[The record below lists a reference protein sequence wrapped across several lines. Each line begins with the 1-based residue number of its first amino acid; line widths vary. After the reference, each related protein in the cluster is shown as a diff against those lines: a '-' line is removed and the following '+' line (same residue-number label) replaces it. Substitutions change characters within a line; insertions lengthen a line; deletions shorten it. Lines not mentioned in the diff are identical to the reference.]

1 MKSKDINN
9 EYFLK
14 RDNSRRN
21 NKRKNSIKNNSYI
34 SLKRSDLNDGKMGDY
49 LEAKKA
55 LNNKSISNINNNE
68 LIVITNR
75 NIDSESLNQN
85 LERIKPKFYIKKLE
99 NKINNQK
106 KQISHIIDY
115 KNLYEKKINELM
127 SDDIIPLTIDSLN
140 PTFYTND
147 GKQNTTSKKKIN
159 TSYSQNH
166 LKLDSNSNNKIYEKT
181 IDMNFCRNNDDYYKQ
196 KYNSL
201 YSKYLKLY
209 KDYRNINNNRDT
221 NFEISKLKNNLFKL
235 QNNYENTLEEL
246 KKEKEKNKNILKVK
260 SLDENN
266 ENEYENENE
275 NENVKYWKQQAEIL
289 RKNLV
294 LSQALVNSLKSE
306 IIQMKKNKNNN
317 KINNGNIK
325 RNSNYS
331 SNNLDIKNNKNK
343 SSINFHYSQNNNQ
356 LYDSNSPL
364 INENNFLKQSL
375 SNKNIL
381 LSNVLEE
388 NNRLNNVLKSKGINI
403 LDYKNF
409 KNLNKEQSYNNINSN
424 TTLNNIQPNKE
435 DEITELKNNL
445 SEYENKLYYFNDYIN
460 NIKKQIYS
468 LHQNMSQI
476 LKQIISD
483 DLNNKETNN
492 DSKEKNSIFL
502 SDNFY
507 KGINNINDRIKDI
520 NIEFYNL
527 DYSNDIKCFENYK
540 EMTNIINDEIK
551 NVLSYYKNL
560 NFINKKEND
569 SIIDLFE
576 LCKAVINEKPIN
588 KTLTDIFNITQGIN
602 KLYKEKYLNNKN
614 KDISNEEIDL
624 DKILI
629 GQERELDYIKKS
641 LFNVVNSKKT
651 YSLNRNYNY
660 NRLYNLNKFPSKV
673 NSQTEGNEINYKEN
687 FNENFDFKN
696 INNDN
701 YFRNNYYS
709 KTNNNFY
716 KRLNNSRNNIVNRTY
731 V

>member
-14 RDNSRRN
+14 KDKLRRN
-21 NKRKNSIKNNSYI
+21 NNRKNSNKNKSYI
-34 SLKRSDLNDGKMGDY
+34 SLKRSDLYDGKIGDY
-49 LEAKKA
+49 INAKKTI
-55 LNNKSISNINNNE
+55 NNKSVSNINNNE

-75 NIDSESLNQN
+75 NLDSVSLNQN
-85 LERIKPKFYIKKLE
+85 LEKIKPKYYVKKLE
-99 NKINNQK
+99 NKIYNQK
-106 KQISHIIDY
+106 KLIPHLIDY
-115 KNLYEKKINELM
+115 KNLYEKKTKELM
-127 SDDIIPLTIDSLN
+127 PDEIIPLTIDSLN

-147 GKQNTTSKKKIN
+147 GRQNSTSKKKLN
-159 TSYSQNH
+159 SSYSQNH
-166 LKLDSNSNNKIYEKT
+166 LKLDLNSNNNIYEKT
-181 IDMNFCRNNDDYYKQ
+181 IDMNIYRNTGDYYKQ
-196 KYNSL
+196 KYNNL

-209 KDYRNINNNRDT
+209 KDYKNIKNDSNV
-221 NFEISKLKNNLFKL
+221 NFEINKLKKNLYKL

-246 KKEKEKNKNILKVK
+246 QKEKEKNKNILRIKN
-260 SLDENN
+260 LDENN
-266 ENEYENENE
+266 EDEDEIENENA
-275 NENVKYWKQQAEIL
+275 KYWKRKAEIF

-306 IIQMKKNKNNN
+306 IIQMNKNKSNN
-317 KINNGNIK
+317 KINNDNIK

-331 SNNLDIKNNKNK
+331 PNNLNFKNNNNK
-343 SSINFHYSQNNNQ
+343 SSINFHNSQNNQ
-356 LYDSNSPL
+356 FDDLNSPL
-364 INENNFLKQSL
+364 INENKFLKQSL

-388 NNRLNNVLKSKGINI
+388 NNRLNNVLKSNGINI
-403 LDYKNF
+403 LNNKNF
-409 KNLNKEQSYNNINSN
+409 NNLNKEQSNNNSS
-424 TTLNNIQPNKE
+424 TTINNIQPNKY
-435 DEITELKNNL
+435 DEIIELKNNL

-468 LHQNMSQI
+468 LHQNMSQMI
-476 LKQIISD
+476 KNLISD
-483 DLNNKETNN
+483 NLINKGTNN
-492 DSKEKNSIFL
+492 DNKEKNNLFL

-527 DYSNDIKCFENYK
+527 DYSNDIKCFETYK
-540 EMTNIINDEIK
+540 EMTSMINDEMK
-551 NVLSYYKNL
+551 NILSYYKNL

-602 KLYKEKYLNNKN
+602 KLYREKYLNNKN

-629 GQERELDYIKKS
+629 GQERELDFIKKS
-641 LFNVVNSKKT
+641 LFNVVNSRKT

-660 NRLYNLNKFPSKV
+660 SRQNNLNNYSSKV
-673 NSQTEGNEINYKEN
+673 NSQTEGNETNYNEK
-687 FNENFDFKN
+687 FNENFDLKN

-716 KRLNNSRNNIVNRTY
+716 KRLNNSGNNIINREY
-731 V
+731 K

>member
-14 RDNSRRN
+14 KDNSRRN
-21 NKRKNSIKNNSYI
+21 NKRKNSNKNKSYI
-34 SLKRSDLNDGKMGDY
+34 SLKRSDLNDGMTDY
-49 LEAKKA
+49 LEVQKA
-55 LNNKSISNINNNE
+55 INNKSVSNINNNE

-106 KQISHIIDY
+106 QQISHLIDY
-115 KNLYEKKINELM
+115 KHLYENKIKELM

-147 GKQNTTSKKKIN
+147 GKQNSTSKKKLN
-159 TSYSQNH
+159 SSYSQNH
-166 LKLDSNSNNKIYEKT
+166 LKLDLNSNNKIYEKT
-181 IDMNFCRNNDDYYKQ
+181 IDMNFWRNNSDYYKQ
-196 KYNSL
+196 KYNNL

-209 KDYRNINNNRDT
+209 KDYKNNNNNRDT

-235 QNNYENTLEEL
+235 QNNYENILEEL
-246 KKEKEKNKNILKVK
+246 KKEKEKNKNKLKIK
-260 SLDENN
+260 SLEENN
-266 ENEYENENE
+266 ENEYENES
-275 NENVKYWKQQAEIL
+275 VKYWKQKAEIF

-294 LSQALVNSLKSE
+294 LSQALVTSLKSE
-306 IIQMKKNKNNN
+306 IIQMKKNKNNSN
-317 KINNGNIK
+317 KINNGNMNIK
-325 RNSNYS
+325 RNSNFS
-331 SNNLDIKNNKNK
+331 PNNLDIRKNNNK
-343 SSINFHYSQNNNQ
+343 SSINFRNSQNNNQ
-356 LYDSNSPL
+356 YNDSNSPL

-388 NNRLNNVLKSKGINI
+388 NNRLNNVLKSNGINI

-409 KNLNKEQSYNNINSN
+409 KNLNKEQSNNNS
-424 TTLNNIQPNKE
+424 TTTINNIQPNKG
-435 DEITELKNNL
+435 DEIIQLKNNL

-468 LHQNMSQI
+468 LQQNMSQI
-476 LKQIISD
+476 LKKIITD
-483 DLNNKETNN
+483 DLNDKNTKN
-492 DSKEKNSIFL
+492 DNKEKNNIFL

-507 KGINNINDRIKDI
+507 KGINNINEKIKDI

-527 DYSNDIKCFENYK
+527 DYTNDIKCFETYK
-540 EMTNIINDEIK
+540 EMTNIINDEMK
-551 NVLSYYKNL
+551 NILSYYKNL

-602 KLYKEKYLNNKN
+602 KLYREKYLNNKN

-629 GQERELDYIKKS
+629 GQERELDFIKKS
-641 LFNVVNSKKT
+641 LFNVVNSRKT
-651 YSLNRNYNY
+651 YSLNRNYGY
-660 NRLYNLNKFPSKV
+660 NKLYNLNKFPS
-673 NSQTEGNEINYKEN
+673 QTEGNEVNYNEK
-687 FNENFDFKN
+687 FNENFNFKN

-701 YFRNNYYS
+701 YIRNNYYS

-716 KRLNNSRNNIVNRTY
+716 KRLNNSNNNIINRVY
-731 V
+731 I

>member
-1 MKSKDINN
+1 
-9 EYFLK
+9 
-14 RDNSRRN
+14 
-21 NKRKNSIKNNSYI
+21 
-34 SLKRSDLNDGKMGDY
+34 
-49 LEAKKA
+49 
-55 LNNKSISNINNNE
+55 
-68 LIVITNR
+68 
-75 NIDSESLNQN
+75 
-85 LERIKPKFYIKKLE
+85 
-99 NKINNQK
+99 
-106 KQISHIIDY
+106 
-115 KNLYEKKINELM
+115 
-127 SDDIIPLTIDSLN
+127 
-140 PTFYTND
+140 
-147 GKQNTTSKKKIN
+147 
-159 TSYSQNH
+159 
-166 LKLDSNSNNKIYEKT
+166 
-181 IDMNFCRNNDDYYKQ
+181 
-196 KYNSL
+196 
-201 YSKYLKLY
+201 
-209 KDYRNINNNRDT
+209 
-221 NFEISKLKNNLFKL
+221 
-235 QNNYENTLEEL
+235 
-246 KKEKEKNKNILKVK
+246 
-260 SLDENN
+260 
-266 ENEYENENE
+266 
-275 NENVKYWKQQAEIL
+275 
-289 RKNLV
+289 
-294 LSQALVNSLKSE
+294 
-306 IIQMKKNKNNN
+306 
-317 KINNGNIK
+317 
-325 RNSNYS
+325 
-331 SNNLDIKNNKNK
+331 
-343 SSINFHYSQNNNQ
+343 
-356 LYDSNSPL
+356 
-364 INENNFLKQSL
+364 
-375 SNKNIL
+375 L

-409 KNLNKEQSYNNINSN
+409 KNLNIEQSYNNINSN

-507 KGINNINDRIKDI
+507 IGINNINDRIKDI

-641 LFNVVNSKKT
+641 LFNVVKSKKT
-651 YSLNRNYNY
+651 YSLNRNYDY
-660 NRLYNLNKFPSKV
+660 NSLYNLNKFPSKV
-673 NSQTEGNEINYKEN
+673 NSQTEGNEINYKES

>member
-1 MKSKDINN
+1 MKSKDINK

-14 RDNSRRN
+14 KDNSRRN
-21 NKRKNSIKNNSYI
+21 NKRKNSNKNKSYI
-34 SLKRSDLNDGKMGDY
+34 SLKRTDLSVGKMGDY

-55 LNNKSISNINNNE
+55 INNKSISNIKDNE

-85 LERIKPKFYIKKLE
+85 LEKIKPKFYIKKLE

-106 KQISHIIDY
+106 KQISHLIDY
-115 KNLYEKKINELM
+115 KNLYEKKINEIM

-147 GKQNTTSKKKIN
+147 GKQNSTTKKKLN

-181 IDMNFCRNNDDYYKQ
+181 IDMNFFRNNNSDYYKQ
-196 KYNSL
+196 KYNNL

-235 QNNYENTLEEL
+235 QNIYENTLEEL
-246 KKEKEKNKNILKVK
+246 KKEKEKNKNILKIK
-260 SLDENN
+260 NWDENN
-266 ENEYENENE
+266 ENEYE
-275 NENVKYWKQQAEIL
+275 NENVKYWKQQAEIF

-306 IIQMKKNKNNN
+306 IIQMKKNTKDNNN
-317 KINNGNIK
+317 INNGNIK

-331 SNNLDIKNNKNK
+331 SNNKDIKNNNNK
-343 SSINFHYSQNNNQ
+343 SSINFHTSQNNNQ
-356 LYDSNSPL
+356 FNDSNFPL

-388 NNRLNNVLKSKGINI
+388 NNRLNNVLKSNGINI

-409 KNLNKEQSYNNINSN
+409 KNLNKEQSNNNSN
-424 TTLNNIQPNKE
+424 TTLNNIQPNKD
-435 DEITELKNNL
+435 DEIIELKNIL

-476 LKQIISD
+476 LKKIITD
-483 DLNNKETNN
+483 DLNNKNTNN
-492 DSKEKNSIFL
+492 NNKENNSIFL

-507 KGINNINDRIKDI
+507 KGMNNLNDRIKDI
-520 NIEFYNL
+520 SIEFYNL
-527 DYSNDIKCFENYK
+527 DYSNDIKCFETYK
-540 EMTNIINDEIK
+540 EMTNIINDEMK
-551 NVLSYYKNL
+551 NILSYYKNL

-641 LFNVVNSKKT
+641 LFNVVNSRKT
-651 YSLNRNYNY
+651 YSLNRNYNN
-660 NRLYNLNKFPSKV
+660 NRLYNLNKYQSKV
-673 NSQTEGNEINYKEN
+673 NSQTEGNEVNYNEK

-716 KRLNNSRNNIVNRTY
+716 KRLNNSRNNIINKTY
-731 V
+731 I

>member
-14 RDNSRRN
+14 KDNSRRN
-21 NKRKNSIKNNSYI
+21 NKRKNSNKNKSYI
-34 SLKRSDLNDGKMGDY
+34 SLKRSDLNDGMGDY
-49 LEAKKA
+49 LEVQKA
-55 LNNKSISNINNNE
+55 INNRTVSNINNNE

-85 LERIKPKFYIKKLE
+85 LEKIKPKFYIKKLE

-106 KQISHIIDY
+106 KQISHLIDY
-115 KNLYEKKINELM
+115 KNLYENKIKELM

-140 PTFYTND
+140 PTFCTND
-147 GKQNTTSKKKIN
+147 GRQYSTSKKKLN

-166 LKLDSNSNNKIYEKT
+166 LKLDLNSNNKIYEKT

-196 KYNSL
+196 KYNNL

-209 KDYRNINNNRDT
+209 EDYKNINNNRDT
-221 NFEISKLKNNLFKL
+221 NFEINKLKNNLFKL

-246 KKEKEKNKNILKVK
+246 KKEKEKNKNKLKIK
-260 SLDENN
+260 NLDENN
-266 ENEYENENE
+266 ENEYENE
-275 NENVKYWKQQAEIL
+275 NENVKYWKQQAEIF

-306 IIQMKKNKNNN
+306 IIQMKNNKNNNNNN
-317 KINNGNIK
+317 KINNCYIK
-325 RNSNYS
+325 RKSNCSSNYF
-331 SNNLDIKNNKNK
+331 DTKNNNNK
-343 SSINFHYSQNNNQ
+343 SSINFHKNENNNQ
-356 LYDSNSPL
+356 FNDLNSPL
-364 INENNFLKQSL
+364 INENKFLKQSL

-388 NNRLNNVLKSKGINI
+388 NNRLNNVLKSNGINI

-409 KNLNKEQSYNNINSN
+409 KNLNKEQSNNNSN
-424 TTLNNIQPNKE
+424 STLNNIQPNKE
-435 DEITELKNNL
+435 DEIIELKNNL
-445 SEYENKLYYFNDYIN
+445 SEYENKLVYFNDYIN

-468 LHQNMSQI
+468 LQQNMSQI
-476 LKQIISD
+476 LKQIITD
-483 DLNNKETNN
+483 DLNNNNTNSDN
-492 DSKEKNSIFL
+492 KEKNSIFL

-507 KGINNINDRIKDI
+507 KGINNIKDKVKDI

-527 DYSNDIKCFENYK
+527 DYSNDVKCFETYK
-540 EMTNIINDEIK
+540 EMTNIINNEMK
-551 NVLSYYKNL
+551 NILSYYKNL

-602 KLYKEKYLNNKN
+602 KLYREKYLNNKN
-614 KDISNEEIDL
+614 KDLSNEEIDL

-641 LFNVVNSKKT
+641 LFNVVNSRKK
-651 YSLNRNYNY
+651 YSFNRNNDN
-660 NRLYNLNKFPSKV
+660 NRLYNLNKFPSKL
-673 NSQTEGNEINYKEN
+673 NSQTEGNEVNYNEQ

-701 YFRNNYYS
+701 YLRNNYYS

-716 KRLNNSRNNIVNRTY
+716 KRLNNSRNNIINRTY
-731 V
+731 I